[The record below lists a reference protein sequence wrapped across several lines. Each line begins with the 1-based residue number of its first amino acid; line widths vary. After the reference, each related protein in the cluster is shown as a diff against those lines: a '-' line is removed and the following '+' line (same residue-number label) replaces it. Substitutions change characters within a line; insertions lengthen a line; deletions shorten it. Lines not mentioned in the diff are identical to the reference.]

1 MFVSSKYAILGF
13 PRPIVS
19 TPFRPSQGNFA
30 NPNLLRVWPGA
41 RPRQSY
47 GPWIAFV
54 LAVTCLMVAASPC
67 GSGVIVSGIGGSC
80 PISVVISQVNVSG
93 HTSLLAGAVQFP
105 IVNRL
110 SGVVLSHYG
119 LPPIV

>member
-1 MFVSSKYAILGF
+1 VSSKYAILAF
-13 PRPIVS
+13 PGPIVS
-19 TPFRPSQGNFA
+19 TPFRPSQGKFP
-30 NPNLLRVWPGA
+30 NPNLHRVWPGA
-41 RPRQSY
+41 RPRQSD

-54 LAVTCLMVAASPC
+54 LAAVCCLMVAASGC
-67 GSGVIVSGIGGSC
+67 GSGVTVSGIGGSC

-93 HTSLLAGAVQFP
+93 HTSSLAGAVQFP
-105 IVNRL
+105 IVSRP